1 MIDEYSREK
10 AEAETEAE
18 AMMRDKAKVINRAR
32 AEEEAKARAEEVII
46 KQVWREKSLGAKTRR
61 VKSQTK
67 SAVNEAQER
76 AKSETDKE

>member
-1 MIDEYSREK
+1 
-10 AEAETEAE
+10 
-18 AMMRDKAKVINRAR
+18 MMRDKAKVINRAR